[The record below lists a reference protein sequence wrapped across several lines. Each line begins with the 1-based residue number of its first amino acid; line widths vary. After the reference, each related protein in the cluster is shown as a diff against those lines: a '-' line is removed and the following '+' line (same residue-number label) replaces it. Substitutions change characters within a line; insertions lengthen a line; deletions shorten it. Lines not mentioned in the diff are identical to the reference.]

1 MTKRFLIAASLV
13 FFMLGVITPFARSAE
28 APRITMEKLK
38 EMMGSPDLILI
49 DVRTESD
56 WKGTDLRMTGAVR
69 EDPNDLKSWA
79 QKYPKDKTLVLY
91 CA

>member
-1 MTKRFLIAASLV
+1 MTKRFLIAASLI
-13 FFMLGVITPFARSAE
+13 FFMVGVITPFARSAE

-38 EMMGSPDLILI
+38 EMIGNPDLVII

-56 WKGTDLRMTGAVR
+56 WKGTDLKITGAVR
-69 EDPNDLKSWA
+69 EDPSNSKSWA
-79 QKYPKDKTLVLY
+79 QKYPKDKALVLY